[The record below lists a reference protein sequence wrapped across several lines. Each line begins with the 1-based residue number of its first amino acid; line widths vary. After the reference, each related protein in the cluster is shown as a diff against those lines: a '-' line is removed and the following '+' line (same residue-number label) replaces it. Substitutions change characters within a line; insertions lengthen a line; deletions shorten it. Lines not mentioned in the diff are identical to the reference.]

1 MLSWVFS
8 RSVYLLFLCV
18 FQGQQM
24 NEAEVVMFSVPSYA
38 CQRRTTLDNHNA
50 VLTVCLSANT
60 ELSYKPV
67 QHWHL
72 LLKKFNRQLVW
83 NSTHETLCFLSQDA
97 LALLAENAELSEEE
111 GRAVAFRRAA
121 AVLKTLPKLVTN
133 MAQLRGL
140 PCLGEHSLRVI
151 KASRQCLY
159 WLAF

>member
-1 MLSWVFS
+1 MPVRDGPLSTTIMPS
-8 RSVYLLFLCV
+8 LLYV
-18 FQGQQM
+18 
-24 NEAEVVMFSVPSYA
+24 
-38 CQRRTTLDNHNA
+38 CQRTQCSNTNLYSTDIYYKGN
-50 VLTVCLSANT
+50 LTDSWCET
-60 ELSYKPV
+60 
-67 QHWHL
+67 
-72 LLKKFNRQLVW
+72 QLVRR
-83 NSTHETLCFLSQDA
+83 CVLSQDA

-140 PCLGEHSLRVI
+140 PGLGEHSLRVI